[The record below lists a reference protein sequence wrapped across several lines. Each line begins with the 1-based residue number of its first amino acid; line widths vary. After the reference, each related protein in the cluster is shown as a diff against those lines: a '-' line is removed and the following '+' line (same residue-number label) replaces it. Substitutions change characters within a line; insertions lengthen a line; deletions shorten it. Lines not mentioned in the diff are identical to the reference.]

1 MSGSEGWLVRNDS
14 VLKCVLCPP
23 LTAGLTSLADE
34 SSCSR
39 GWQHLSL
46 QILATEWLSNTAL
59 SPVSQDNPIFVEE
72 GRFRWWSETSSQG
85 NFFYLVKDKREI
97 CLGLNLLVYLT
108 ERIFWEFYP
117 ERKNKYLENNVEI
130 MNNTNP
136 GDWAS
141 LWLRKYNYLFI
152 LNIIVIPLCHLTSTY
167 NSVCLPPWLQ
177 VNDEVVHH
185 YLFTTFLATRLWHF
199 LLVKIIGEQFG
210 PKNPIQFQ
218 MILLNIL

>member
-1 MSGSEGWLVRNDS
+1 MFYHYMIKRKKRTLDKTKFGNNSNWLNRSTS
-14 VLKCVLCPP
+14 VVTYLKRSCPLSKVSWIMLQVLGYHLIFTNNSVQQCVLCPP

-117 ERKNKYLENNVEI
+117 ERKKQISGKY
-130 MNNTNP
+130 P
-136 GDWAS
+136 
-141 LWLRKYNYLFI
+141 
-152 LNIIVIPLCHLTSTY
+152 
-167 NSVCLPPWLQ
+167 
-177 VNDEVVHH
+177 
-185 YLFTTFLATRLWHF
+185 
-199 LLVKIIGEQFG
+199 
-210 PKNPIQFQ
+210 
-218 MILLNIL
+218 